1 MTPHIR
7 PDLDS
12 IPAYTPG
19 RSNPGAVKLASN
31 ETTLP
36 PLPAAAKAIGEA
48 AELAHRYPDNQ
59 SSELR
64 AALADF
70 LGVTVANV
78 AVGCGSVAILQ
89 ELVQITCDAPT
100 DEVVFAWRSFEA
112 YPIVTQVG
120 NAKAV
125 PVPLDPGDV
134 HDLDALAA
142 AVTDRTKLIF
152 VCNPNNPTGTAVG
165 RAALTR
171 FLDAVPPR
179 VLVVLDEAYYEY
191 MRLTPQDR
199 PDGVELGRTR
209 PNVVVLRTFSK
220 AYGLA
225 GLRVGY
231 AVGDPVVITALLKVH
246 IPFSVN
252 RVAQAAAIASL
263 QARHE
268 LLDRTDTLVVERE
281 RVRGALLAAGY
292 RIPPS
297 ETNFF
302 WLPLGE
308 RSVDFGEA
316 SAAAGV
322 LVRPYGVDGVRVTIG
337 DPHENELFVAFATDP
352 AVVARFA
359 QDVPSAPAIVGH
371 DSVSSSAQ

>member
-7 PDLDS
+7 PDLAS
-12 IPAYTPG
+12 IPAYAPG

-31 ETTLP
+31 ETTMP

-48 AELAHRYPDNQ
+48 AESAHRYPDNQ
-59 SSELR
+59 SGELR

-70 LGVTVANV
+70 LGVEVANV
-78 AVGCGSVAILQ
+78 AIGCGSVALLQ
-89 ELVQITCDAPT
+89 ELVQITCDAST

-120 NAKAV
+120 NATAV
-125 PVPLDPGDV
+125 RVPLAAGAV

-142 AVTDRTKLIF
+142 AVTERTKLVF

-165 RAALTR
+165 RAALLR
-171 FLDAVPPR
+171 FLDAVPPH

-191 MRLTPQDR
+191 LRMTPQDR
-199 PDGVELGRTR
+199 PDGVEIGRDR

-231 AVGDPVVITALLKVH
+231 AVGDPEVITALMKVH

-268 LLDRTDTLVVERE
+268 LLDRTHAVIAERE
-281 RVRGALLAAGY
+281 RVRAALLAAGY
-292 RIPPS
+292 RLPPS
-297 ETNFF
+297 ESNFV
-302 WLPLGE
+302 WLPLGAASAE
-308 RSVDFGEA
+308 FGET

-322 LVRPYGVDGVRVTIG
+322 LVRPYGEDGVRVTIG
-337 DPHENELFVAFATDP
+337 DPHENDLFLAFATDP
-352 AVVARFA
+352 AVAARF
-359 QDVPSAPAIVGH
+359 V
-371 DSVSSSAQ
+371 

>member
-1 MTPHIR
+1 MTAQIR

-19 RSNPGAVKLASN
+19 RSHPGAVKLASN
-31 ETTLP
+31 ETTFG
-36 PLPAAAKAIGEA
+36 PLPAAAKAIAEA
-48 AELAHRYPDNQ
+48 AESANRYPDNQ
-59 SSELR
+59 VAELR

-70 LGVTVANV
+70 LGVGFDNV
-78 AVGCGSVAILQ
+78 AVGCGSVALCQ
-89 ELVQITCDAPT
+89 ELVQITCASAS
-100 DEVVFAWRSFEA
+100 DEVLFAWRSFEA
-112 YPIVTQVG
+112 YPIVTKVG
-120 NAKAV
+120 NATAV
-125 PVPLDPGDV
+125 QVPLTAGQV

-142 AVTDRTKLIF
+142 AVTERTKLIF

-165 RAALTR
+165 KAELVR
-171 FLDAVPPR
+171 FLDAVPPH

-191 MRLTPQDR
+191 LRLADH

-231 AVGDPVVITALLKVH
+231 AVGDPAVITALLKVH

-252 RVAQAAAIASL
+252 RLAQAAAIASL
-263 QARHE
+263 EARHE
-268 LLDRTDTLVVERE
+268 LLDRTDVLVAERG
-281 RVRGALLAAGY
+281 RVRDALVAAGY
-292 RIPPS
+292 RVPS
-297 ETNFF
+297 SQANFV

-308 RSVDFGEA
+308 RSAEFGEA

-322 LVRPYGVDGVRVTIG
+322 LVRPYGTDGVRVTVG
-337 DPHENELFVAFATDP
+337 DPHENDLFLGFATDP
-352 AVVARFA
+352 AVLTRFRA
-359 QDVPSAPAIVGH
+359 
-371 DSVSSSAQ
+371 

>member
-7 PDLDS
+7 PDLSS

-48 AELAHRYPDNQ
+48 AELANRYPDNQ
-59 SSELR
+59 STELR

-70 LGVTVANV
+70 LGVTAANV

-120 NAKAV
+120 NATAV
-125 PVPLDPGDV
+125 QVPLDPGLV

-142 AVTDRTKLIF
+142 AVTERTKLIF

-165 RAALTR
+165 RAALVR
-171 FLDAVPPR
+171 FLDSVPAH
-179 VLVVLDEAYYEY
+179 VLIVLDEAYYEY
-191 MRLTPQDR
+191 LRLTPEDR

-209 PNVVVLRTFSK
+209 PNVIVLRTFSK

-231 AVGDPVVITALLKVH
+231 AVGDPEVIAALMKVH

-263 QARHE
+263 EARHE
-268 LLDRTDTLVVERE
+268 LLDRTDALVAE
-281 RVRGALLAAGY
+281 RVRVRDALLAAGY
-292 RIPPS
+292 RVPPS
-297 ETNFF
+297 ETNFI

-308 RSVDFGEA
+308 HSVEFGEA

-322 LVRPYGVDGVRVTIG
+322 LVRPYGTDGVRVTIG
-337 DPHENELFVAFATDP
+337 DAHENDLFLEFACDP
-352 AVVARFA
+352 AVAARFA
-359 QDVPSAPAIVGH
+359 
-371 DSVSSSAQ
+371 